1 MNILDGASVYW
12 REIRRFYVFKKN
24 SNKKEMV
31 INAAVVAQ
39 KHCKYI
45 CDGINIIC
53 TLSLDSSGPYPSV
66 YARPLNKKL
75 PVLQVYD
82 ANGYPAAYPTAFPE
96 WDKMASFYY
105 WVRIQCWN
113 YA

>member
-24 SNKKEMV
+24 SNRKEMV
-31 INAAVVAQ
+31 INAAVVGQ

-53 TLSLDSSGPYPSV
+53 TVSMDQSGAEPRVFAY
-66 YARPLNKKL
+66 PLNKKL
-75 PVLQVYD
+75 PAMEVYD
-82 ANGYPAAYPTAFPE
+82 QNGYPAIYPN
-96 WDKMASFYY
+96 SF
-105 WVRIQCWN
+105 V
-113 YA
+113 